1 MPSNPARS
9 IRSYLPA
16 ALIGLLILDGL
27 LLWLSPAEQTL
38 GQVVKL
44 VYMHGALISTCMI
57 AFVVAGALGLLWL
70 LVRKMGLLRWLTALQ
85 RATAV
90 TWVIYLLSSM
100 WVTYM
105 AWGVAI
111 AWGEPRVAATIRV
124 TLAVAVILIVTEIVK
139 MPLLTAGGNVLLA
152 VVVMVII
159 ENAGVIR
166 HPIDPIGTSNSASIQ
181 WFYAGIMLTTI
192 AALGVLTALFG
203 RRTRTDSA
211 IRS

>member
-1 MPSNPARS
+1 MPSNPARPL
-9 IRSYLPA
+9 RAYLPA

-44 VYMHGALISTCMI
+44 VYLHGALISTCMI
-57 AFVVAGALGLLWL
+57 GFIVAGILGLIWFI
-70 LVRKMGLLRWLTALQ
+70 VRKTVLLRWLMALQ

-124 TLAVAVILIVTEIVK
+124 TLTVAVILIVTEIVK
-139 MPLLTAGGNVLLA
+139 MPLLTAAGNALLGI
-152 VVVMVII
+152 VVMVII
-159 ENAGVIR
+159 ESAGVIR
-166 HPIDPIGTSNSASIQ
+166 HPIDPIGASNSASIQ

-192 AALGVLTALFG
+192 AALGALIALIH
-203 RRTRTDSA
+203 RRTRPD
-211 IRS
+211 

>member
-1 MPSNPARS
+1 MPSNPARPL
-9 IRSYLPA
+9 RAYLPA

-44 VYMHGALISTCMI
+44 VYLHGALISTCMI
-57 AFVVAGALGLLWL
+57 GFIVAGILGLIWFI
-70 LVRKMGLLRWLTALQ
+70 VRKTVLLRWLMALQ

-111 AWGEPRVAATIRV
+111 AWGEPRVVATIRV

-139 MPLLTAGGNVLLA
+139 MPLLTAAGNALLGI
-152 VVVMVII
+152 VVMVII
-159 ENAGVIR
+159 ESAGVIR
-166 HPIDPIGTSNSASIQ
+166 HPIDPIGASNSASIQ

-192 AALGVLTALFG
+192 AALGALTALIH
-203 RRTRTDSA
+203 RRTRPD
-211 IRS
+211 